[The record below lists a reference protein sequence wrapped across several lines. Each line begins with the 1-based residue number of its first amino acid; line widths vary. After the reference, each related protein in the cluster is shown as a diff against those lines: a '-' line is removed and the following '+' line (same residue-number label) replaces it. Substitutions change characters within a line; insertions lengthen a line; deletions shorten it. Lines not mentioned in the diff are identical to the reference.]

1 MRSKHTFKPAF
12 FALLF
17 IVTFFLQSV
26 CAQSADEF
34 KFINAQNTATLEKE
48 LNLHAAN
55 GWRLFQLPKALQG
68 NSLGAL
74 LSRPSATDKPVKY
87 EYKVLAA
94 RRIGT
99 LQDEFKAAISQG
111 YEFRSIISLYR
122 AGDVAMDY
130 VLNSGGET
138 MILLE
143 RPQGE
148 TKPRFEYQFLSVKL
162 EGTLQ
167 KELAKVVA
175 QGYRPMEMVR
185 AVDNSV
191 KRAAFSMIVPAGG
204 LMMRKE
210 ERTLITVRELAPATN
225 AASNTPK
232 PEYKFLATKKVATME
247 EEMNAAAKEG
257 FRYHSSSPGLLTL
270 MIRDTSEKSA
280 KQRYEYKLLATLR
293 TDTMQKEMQEMAE
306 KGFNYLSTSSGLG
319 GVTTLFERDLE
330 KPVGSDKKEYRLLAA
345 ITDSTTEKEIAEA
358 ISSGYQ
364 FRDITRI
371 GEFIVVLDRPRQ

>member
-1 MRSKHTFKPAF
+1 MPDKSSCKIFF
-12 FALLF
+12 FALLLSL
-17 IVTFFLQSV
+17 TFFLNV
-26 CAQSADEF
+26 VGAQSANEY

-48 LNLHAAN
+48 LNQNAAS

-68 NSLGAL
+68 NSMGAL
-74 LSRPSATDKPVKY
+74 LSRPAATEQPAKY
-87 EYKVLAA
+87 EYKVLSA

-99 LQDEFKAAISQG
+99 LEDEFKASVSQG
-111 YEFRSIISLYR
+111 YEFRSIISIYR

-130 VLNSGGET
+130 ILNSGGET
-138 MILLE
+138 MIVLE
-143 RPQGE
+143 RPQGT

-167 KELAKVVA
+167 KELSKVVA
-175 QGYRPMEMVR
+175 QGYRPLEMVR
-185 AVDNSV
+185 GVDNSV

-204 LMMRKE
+204 LIMRKE
-210 ERTLITVRELAPATN
+210 ERTLITVRELAPTTN
-225 AASNTPK
+225 AASNKT
-232 PEYKFLATKKVATME
+232 EYKFLATKKVATME

-270 MIRDTSEKSA
+270 MIRDTSEKNA

-293 TDTMQKEMQEMAE
+293 TDTMQKEMQGMGE

-319 GVTTLFERDLE
+319 GVTTLFEHDLE
-330 KPVGSDKKEYRLLAA
+330 KPAGTDQKDYKLLAA
-345 ITDSTTEKEIAEA
+345 MTDSTTEKEI
-358 ISSGYQ
+358 SDSMNSGFQ

-371 GEFIVVLDRPRQ
+371 GEFIVILDRPKQ

>member
-1 MRSKHTFKPAF
+1 MSSKILMKPVF
-12 FALLF
+12 FTLL
-17 IVTFFLQSV
+17 VTFLINAV
-26 CAQSADEF
+26 GAQSTNEY

-48 LNLHAAN
+48 LNQNAAS
-55 GWRLFQLPKALQG
+55 GWRLFQLPKAVQG
-68 NSLGAL
+68 NSMGAL
-74 LSRPSATDKPVKY
+74 LSRPAATEQPAKY
-87 EYKVLAA
+87 EYKVLSA

-99 LQDEFKAAISQG
+99 LEDEFKKAVAQG
-111 YEFRSIISLYR
+111 YEFRSIISIYR

-138 MILLE
+138 MMVLE
-143 RPQGE
+143 RPQGI

-167 KELAKVVA
+167 KELSKVVA
-175 QGYRPMEMVR
+175 QGYRPLEMVR

-204 LMMRKE
+204 LIMRKE
-210 ERTLITVRELAPATN
+210 ERTLITVRELAPTTN
-225 AASNTPK
+225 AALSK
-232 PEYKFLATKKVATME
+232 IEYKFLATKKVATME

-270 MIRDTSEKSA
+270 MVRDTSEKSA
-280 KQRYEYKLLATLR
+280 KQRYDYKLLATLR
-293 TDTMQKEMQEMAE
+293 TDTMQREMQEMGE

-319 GVTTLFERDLE
+319 GITTLFERDLE
-330 KPVGSDKKEYRLLAA
+330 KPAGTDQKEYKLLAA
-345 ITDSTTEKEIAEA
+345 ITDSTTEKELTE
-358 ISSGYQ
+358 SMNSGFQ

-371 GEFIVVLDRPRQ
+371 NEFIVVLDRPKQ